1 MQRRVLGG
9 MAAIALVCA
18 GQAQAAVPVPEAGPP
33 LGTKGVKL
41 HHPQAGVGFDLAP
54 YGYREEE
61 RLVSGTATTVDG
73 EAPAGYTTRFIL
85 RRPVDPAR
93 FNGTV
98 VMEWFNVSVNHDID
112 VTWMATFSEIVRE
125 GYAYIAVSAQPGRR
139 TLQYFDPVRYE
150 DFDHPGDEYADDI
163 FQQVGQLLKSRR
175 QGAELL
181 GRPAEVLIATGQ
193 SQSAERLHAYT
204 KNTQDESRVFDGF
217 FIDRGREANGTI
229 PFVSRPSVPTLFG
242 LTENEAMADQG
253 NYGRMA
259 RVWQIAGAGHVDN
272 WGDTYAIRNAERDAS
287 GQEPPPWD
295 PEKEGRWGEMGEGT
309 GQCGLVTGAPGA
321 NQLPQRYA
329 KAAALFQLNR
339 WIRSGRPAD
348 HHPLFGFEGRTTMV
362 RDADGN
368 VVGGLRLPQIA
379 VPVAEYNGRCPD
391 TLQGFTRSFDDA
403 DLFSR
408 YPTSGDYR
416 AKMVRATRRAIAEE
430 IVRPCDAVDIYRRVE
445 RAAVRWP
452 ASTRSPAAPNPFTCP
467 ASTEVIRLPSARR
480 CVGRRGVRVG
490 LRAPYGT
497 TLTSARVRVGKKRAK
512 TFRERR
518 LAKPIRLGR
527 PASRRFTVNV
537 RALASDGQTFRV
549 KRRYRSCGRTR
560 RS

>member
-1 MQRRVLGG
+1 MRRILAAAGA
-9 MAAIALVCA
+9 MAVICA
-18 GQAQAAVPVPEAGPP
+18 GPAGAAVPVPKAGPP

-54 YGYREEE
+54 FGYREEE
-61 RLVSGTATTVDG
+61 RLVSGVATTVDG
-73 EAPAGYTTRFIL
+73 EAPAPYTSRFIL

-112 VTWMATFSEIVRE
+112 VTWMATFEEVVRE
-125 GYAYIAVSAQPGRR
+125 GYAYVTVSAQPGRR
-139 TLQYFDPVRYE
+139 ALPYFDPVRYE

-163 FQQVGQLLKSRR
+163 FQQLGQLMKSRH
-175 QGAELL
+175 QGARLL

-193 SQSAERLHAYT
+193 SQSAERLHVYT
-204 KNTQDESRVFDGF
+204 KKTQDKSRVFDGF

-229 PFVSRPSVPTLFG
+229 PFESFPSVPTIFG
-242 LTENEAMADQG
+242 LTENEAQPDQG

-259 RVWQIAGAGHVDN
+259 RAWQIAGAAHVDN
-272 WGDTYAIRNAERDAS
+272 WGDTYAIRNLERDTS

-295 PEKEGRWGEMGEGT
+295 PEKEGGWGEMGEGT

-339 WIRSGRPAD
+339 WIRTGRPAGRF
-348 HHPLFGFEGRTTMV
+348 PLFEFEDEDTLRPPMV

-368 VVGGLRLPQIA
+368 VVGGLRLPQIT
-379 VPVAEYNGRCPD
+379 VPVAAYHGRCPD
-391 TLQGFTRSFDDA
+391 TLQGYTRSFDDA

-416 AKMVRATRRAIAEE
+416 AKMVAATRRALADE

-445 RAAVRWP
+445 RAAIRWP
-452 ASTRSPAAPNPFTCP
+452 EDARTPPAPNPFSCP
-467 ASTEVIRLPSARR
+467 ATTEVIHLPSARR
-480 CVGRRGVRVG
+480 CVGRKRLRIK
-490 LRAPYGT
+490 LRAPTGA
-497 TLTSARVRVGKKRAK
+497 LLSSAVVRVNGKRAK
-512 TFRERR
+512 RLRRIDRPARRIVLRR
-518 LAKPIRLGR
+518 LPAGRVKVGIR
-527 PASRRFTVNV
+527 AVV
-537 RALASDGQTFRV
+537 SDGRTFAV
-549 KRRYRSCGRTR
+549 TRRYRTCA
-560 RS
+560 